1 MRLCF
6 AGPLVLLGFVPG
18 SGLVAAGQ
26 SPADKAAVG
35 GRAWD
40 QVKVVVARNHVER
53 LGSFWNSLHWWADER
68 AAKNPEM
75 GERIAIEGN
84 AVETLFVGARSVV
97 HIHGDLSGSLRVGEH
112 SEVVVGGNIAKEG
125 RIQADGIVA
134 IHVQGSLNGVIE
146 CHSMAGVWVGGDLRG
161 QVLTGEPSM
170 FLRVKGNLEGTVRPV
185 DKAALLAIDVEGDA
199 ASSVVKVI
207 DGYNYTELNMSA
219 ARSDLSA
226 GIHRL
231 WSGRSG
237 FVAVTAAQ

>member
-1 MRLCF
+1 VVVPWVVGGSSNTIQNTHGDHAFEPVAVQPQLLVRVSF
-6 AGPLVLLGFVPG
+6 AGTRLLLYPTNGVGPG
-18 SGLVAAGQ
+18 
-26 SPADKAAVG
+26 
-35 GRAWD
+35 
-40 QVKVVVARNHVER
+40 VE
-53 LGSFWNSLHWWADER
+53 LPG
-68 AAKNPEM
+68 KNPEM

-125 RIQADGIVA
+125 RIRADGIVA
-134 IHVQGSLNGVIE
+134 IHVQGSLDGVIE

-161 QVLTGEPSM
+161 QVLTGEPGM
-170 FLRVKGNLEGTVRPV
+170 FLRVKGNLQGTVRPS
-185 DKAALLAIDVEGDA
+185 DRAALLAIDVEGNA

-207 DGYNYTELNMSA
+207 DAYNYTELNMSA

-231 WSGRSG
+231 WSGRPG